1 MKPGSEQWQP
11 LLLRVPAPLV
21 RAREDW
27 LPVLIRGGTITTL
40 GLLALFLALQFLIP
54 ARLVITGMG
63 AIGRPSVAIGIL
75 LAFLWFLSA
84 IRAHHLPGGR
94 QPIRWIIGV
103 FLALQLLGYAV
114 GFDRL
119 PSEAQATAADRWLI
133 FTVAI
138 SGVTLA
144 VADGMRTRDEL
155 DRVLRLLVVFAGAM
169 SLVGVLQFFGIVDL
183 AQYIRIPG
191 LHLNSELIQVGAR
204 GDGGFPRVP
213 GTANH
218 YIEFGVVLALTLP
231 LALHYALFSPPGR
244 ARLWRW
250 LAVGLLALGIP
261 LSISRSAIVT
271 VLVVMA
277 LMAIVWPWR
286 QRYNALVTAVMA
298 TAAFHVLN
306 RGVLGTIKAL
316 FLHADDDPS
325 ILDRIARTATVIE
338 LWRER
343 PILGWGAGM
352 VTPDE
357 FLLLDNQIYMFLI
370 AGGAVGVVGF
380 LMFFFVP
387 YLLGRSVRL
396 RGRDQ
401 ESRHLGH
408 TLAVTMPAAV
418 VASGTF
424 DSFSFTTFVA
434 TMCILVGATGALWR
448 LDGTSV
454 SRPLQLAA
462 PGDRFVATPLMAN
475 GWGRIR
481 QAWVDTRPRN
491 YGRQAGSDDVTVRTQ
506 KARPGRGSRLRYR
519 SGAEPQ

>member
-1 MKPGSEQWQP
+1 MKPGSAQWEP
-11 LLLRVPAPLV
+11 LALRTPAPLV
-21 RAREDW
+21 RARVDW

-54 ARLVITGMG
+54 ARLVISGMG

-94 QPIRWIIGV
+94 QPIRWIVGV
-103 FLALQLLGYAV
+103 FLALQILGYAV

-119 PSEAQATAADRWLI
+119 PSEAQASAADRWLI

-144 VADGMRTRDEL
+144 VADGIRTRDEL
-155 DRVLRLLVVFAGAM
+155 DRVLRLLVSFAGAM
-169 SLVGVLQFFGIVDL
+169 SMVGVLQFFGIVDL

-231 LALHYALFSPPGR
+231 LALHYALFSPRGR
-244 ARLWRW
+244 TRRWRW
-250 LAVGLLALGIP
+250 FAVGLVALGIP

-271 VLVVMA
+271 VFVVMA
-277 LMAIVWPWR
+277 CMAIVWPWR
-286 QRYNALVTAVMA
+286 QRYNALVTAVLA
-298 TAAFHVLN
+298 TAVFHVLN

-325 ILDRIARTATVIE
+325 VLDRIARTAKVIE
-338 LWRER
+338 LWQER
-343 PILGWGAGM
+343 PVLGWGAGM

-357 FLLLDNQIYMFLI
+357 FLLLDNQIYMFLV
-370 AGGAVGVVGF
+370 AGGVVGVAGFF
-380 LMFFFVP
+380 LFFFVP
-387 YLLGRSVRL
+387 YILGRSIRL

-401 ESRHLGH
+401 ETRHLGH
-408 TLAVTMPAAV
+408 TLAATMPAAT

-448 LDGTSV
+448 LDGTRMF
-454 SRPLQLAA
+454 RPLQVADV
-462 PGDRFVATPLMAN
+462 GDKFVVTPLMAN
-475 GWGRIR
+475 GRERIR
-481 QAWVDTRPRN
+481 QAWIDTRSRN
-491 YGRQAGSDDVTVRTQ
+491 YGQQAGRDDVKVTTQ
-506 KARPGRGSRLRYR
+506 QAREGRAGTS
-519 SGAEPQ
+519 